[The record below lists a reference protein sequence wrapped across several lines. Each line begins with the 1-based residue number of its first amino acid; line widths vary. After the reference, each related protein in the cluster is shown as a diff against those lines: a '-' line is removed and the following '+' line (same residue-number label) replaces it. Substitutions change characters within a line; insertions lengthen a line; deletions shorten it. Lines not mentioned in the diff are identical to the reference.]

1 MLCLGDHQTMA
12 FKDQSTIPKA
22 TFIEIDVYSGI
33 IVALFLPPPY
43 YHPLPARV
51 QEKNV
56 VYERDFFFHSVTGA
70 WNKKSEYFS
79 RESTL
84 WPSGY

>member
-56 VYERDFFFHSVTGA
+56 VYERDFFFSFGDGRP
-70 WNKKSEYFS
+70 E
-79 RESTL
+79 
-84 WPSGY
+84 